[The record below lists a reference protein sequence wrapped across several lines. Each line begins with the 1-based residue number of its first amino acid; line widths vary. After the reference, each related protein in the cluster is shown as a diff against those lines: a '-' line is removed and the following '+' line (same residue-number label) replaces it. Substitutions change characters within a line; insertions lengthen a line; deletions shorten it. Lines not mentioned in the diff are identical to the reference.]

1 MMVVYEIHTF
11 RDAAWK
17 IDSVFDD
24 RDLAVLEALRVER
37 SHRHAAVRVVEESI
51 DEATDRTVT
60 RTIYRTGKVNR
71 AGGDLAAQDQLSADG
86 PGPSSPGG
94 SMLSLPR
101 MAEGS
106 PLVLL
111 ATLALVAVACSG
123 LGALYALNLLNP

>member
-37 SHRHAAVRVVEESI
+37 ANRHAAVRVVEESI
-51 DEATDRTVT
+51 DDATDRTVT
-60 RTIYRTGKVNR
+60 RTIYRTSKVER
-71 AGGDLAAQDQLSADG
+71 AGSDLAAHDQQSSDRTVSSSSGETVLSA
-86 PGPSSPGG
+86 
-94 SMLSLPR
+94 PR

-106 PLVLL
+106 PVVLL
-111 ATLALVAVACSG
+111 VTLALVAVACSG
-123 LGALYALNLLNP
+123 LGALYALNVLN